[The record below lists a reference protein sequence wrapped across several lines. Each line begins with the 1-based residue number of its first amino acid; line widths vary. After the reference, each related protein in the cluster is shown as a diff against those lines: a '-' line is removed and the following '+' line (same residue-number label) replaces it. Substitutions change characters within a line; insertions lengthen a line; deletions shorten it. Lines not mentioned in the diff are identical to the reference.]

1 MPHSL
6 SLWSFTFL
14 LFFLTFF
21 FLPIPTLQTTLISP
35 VSKDK
40 STNLF
45 TLSAYLKT
53 PLQPTKLFLDLAF
66 LFPWTLC
73 DSKYKSSSYRYVD
86 CDLTFCYYLGFGGPQ
101 CSNCTEAGLPDPNC
115 IIENRICGAYPE
127 NSVTRVL
134 DFDAA
139 LIDTLALP
147 GADVSTKNRL
157 VSLSNYTFSCAHP
170 SLLNGLPKGVT
181 GLASLSRY
189 NLSIPNQISSA
200 LSVPNTFAVC
210 FPGSSKSTGVAFFGS
225 RGPYHAFSQ
234 NSKIDLSKSLI
245 YTPLLVNPDGYGDTV
260 LSYSG
265 NPPSYEYFINLTS
278 IRINGQNVPIN
289 ASLLD
294 FRSEGFFHGIGGT
307 KFSSNTPYG
316 HLESSIYKAFTK
328 LFVKE
333 AASSRFNLTA
343 SSPAKPFSVCYAAK
357 SVKVTRL
364 GPVVPTI
371 DLELGGKKGVV
382 WRIVGANSMVRVKN
396 KKSKLDLWCLG
407 FVDNGVS
414 GVNNKTSIVIGA
426 KQLEENLMQFDVES
440 NKLGFTSLLNSSL
453 KCDHFNVT
461 DFAKN

>member
-6 SLWSFTFL
+6 SLWSFSFL
-14 LFFLTFF
+14 LFSFTFF

-40 STNLF
+40 STHLF
-45 TLSAYLKT
+45 TLSVYLKT
-53 PLQPTKLFLDLAF
+53 PLQPTKLFLDLGF

-86 CDLTFCYYLGFGGPQ
+86 CDRTFCYSLGFGGPQ
-101 CSNCTEAGLPDPNC
+101 CSNCTETGLPDPNC
-115 IIENRICGAYPE
+115 NIENRICGAFPE

-147 GADVSTKNRL
+147 SADVSTKTHL
-157 VSLSNYTFSCAHP
+157 VSLLNYTFSCAHS
-170 SLLNGLPKGVT
+170 SLLRGLPKGVT

-200 LSVPNTFAVC
+200 LSVTNTFAVC

-225 RGPYHAFSQ
+225 KGPYYAFSE

-245 YTPLLVNPDGYGDTV
+245 YTPLVVNPDGIGDYV
-260 LSYSG
+260 ISYPY

-278 IRINGQNVPIN
+278 VRINGQNVPIN
-289 ASLLD
+289 ASLLRID
-294 FRSEGFFHGIGGT
+294 HDNFFGIGGT
-307 KFSSNTPYG
+307 KFSSNTPYTR
-316 HLESSIYKAFTK
+316 LESSIYKSFTK

-333 AASSRFNLTA
+333 AASSRFNLTTV
-343 SSPAKPFSVCYAAK
+343 SSPIKPFSVCYAAR
-357 SVKVTRL
+357 SVKVASV

-382 WRIVGANSMVRVKN
+382 WRIVGANSMVKIKN
-396 KKSKLDLWCLG
+396 KKNNKLDLWCLG
-407 FVDNGVS
+407 FVDNGV
-414 GVNNKTSIVIGA
+414 NKKTSIVIGA
-426 KQLEENLMQFDVES
+426 KQLEENLMQFDIGS

-453 KCDHFNVT
+453 KCGNFNVT